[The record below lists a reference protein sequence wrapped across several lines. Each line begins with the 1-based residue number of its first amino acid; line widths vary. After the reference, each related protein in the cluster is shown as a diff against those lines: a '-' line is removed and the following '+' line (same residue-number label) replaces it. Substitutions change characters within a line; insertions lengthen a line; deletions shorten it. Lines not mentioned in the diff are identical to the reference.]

1 MRNMKRWVLA
11 SLMAMAGLALGR
23 TVTYTQASLEG
34 LAIVGPGEHTLVLP
48 PDFQPYTYTVSY
60 SSKAFLHTSSCQADI
75 RNPLRY
81 LLITEYL
88 LRSLFG

>member
-11 SLMAMAGLALGR
+11 SLVAMAGLALGR

-48 PDFQPYTYTVSY
+48 PDVEPYT
-60 SSKAFLHTSSCQADI
+60 
-75 RNPLRY
+75 
-81 LLITEYL
+81 
-88 LRSLFG
+88 